1 MSAALPRPLVRV
13 AVFGASGILGS
24 RVAAALRAD
33 GAAVT
38 AFARDATHVAPQDGV
53 LARTFD
59 ARDGVAPWA
68 DDDRFDAVIAAVP
81 ASVVAPVLAAVR
93 GRAPTVVVLADY
105 RLPPPELPLAAV
117 LRYGDLFGDGVLG
130 RFRPLLARLDPAS
143 AAGKDAPEADV
154 AGPEPAFDRGSA
166 ATSRPPESFA
176 PTDPRDVARA
186 AVLAA
191 RGAVRGVRGVFG
203 GLFASE
209 AGITARL
216 AAALRARGL
225 PLGPGVPAPTPESEG
240 RDVAP
245 IEIGAD
251 FGFRPRFDFAASLAG
266 LLDRTGV

>member
-1 MSAALPRPLVRV
+1 MSAAVPRPLVRV

-53 LARTFD
+53 AARPFD
-59 ARDGVAPWA
+59 ARDGGATWA

-81 ASVVAPVLAAVR
+81 ASAVAPVLAAVR
-93 GRAPTVVVLADY
+93 GRASTVVVLADY
-105 RLPPPELPLAAV
+105 RLPPPEIPHVAV

-143 AAGKDAPEADV
+143 TAGKDVGVAEG
-154 AGPEPAFDRGSA
+154 AGPEPADYRGSTE
-166 ATSRPPESFA
+166 TSRPQERFA

-191 RGAVRGVRGVFG
+191 RGGVRGVRGVFG

-225 PLGPGVPAPTPESEG
+225 VVDRVDPAPRPETADHCS
-240 RDVAP
+240 AP

-266 LLDRTGV
+266 LLDRASG